1 MLHAP
6 TSAMKNLLKPLAL
19 ALALASAQPVLAAD
33 WTTVGSDR
41 GKKIEIDRASILRA
55 ESGKKVAWGR
65 LVLPEADVAKVGY
78 AMVQALNRYDCQ
90 SLKFA
95 TIKRVYLNAD
105 QRILREERA
114 ASDREIALMPGTL
127 DEKLF
132 REVCQPPAAQELA
145 QIADQASRA
154 AVQAQRDGLDQG
166 SIQRTEMVSIKP
178 DLRAAAAESRAQMN
192 SGAKAPEKAA
202 DKVAEKPVETVGD
215 AHTNA
220 PPKAMG
226 TEKLAER
233 LGVSPPVRPTPEAHR
248 QPSRRAVRG
257 TDVPLPTISAAER
270 AAARQQLMLT
280 HGAPGAVA
288 RAQSPEAKSL
298 GDPHVNHEIHW
309 SYEGEFGPASW
320 GRLKP
325 EWAACSSGNRQ
336 SPIDIRDGIKVDL
349 SEVKFD
355 YKPSY
360 FSIVDNGHTV
370 QVNVGEGSSITVGGR
385 SYELLQFHFHKPSE
399 ERVNGKLFDM
409 VAHLVHRDADGRL
422 AVVGVLLEK
431 GLEHPV
437 LQTLWANLPLEQKVE
452 VTAEASIDLN
462 KLLPEQRNYYTY
474 MGSLTTPPCSEGVLW
489 MIMKQPVQI
498 SPEQL
503 AIFGR
508 LYKNNARPVQAANAR
523 LIKESR

>member
-1 MLHAP
+1 
-6 TSAMKNLLKPLAL
+6 MKNLLKPLAL
-19 ALALASAQPVLAAD
+19 ALALGSAQPVFAAD
-33 WTTVGSDR
+33 WTMVGSDR

-65 LVLPEADVAKVGY
+65 LVLPEADVEKVGY

-154 AVQAQRDGLDQG
+154 VVQAQREELGQG
-166 SIQRTEMVSIKP
+166 SVQRTEMVSIKP

-192 SGAKAPEKAA
+192 SAAKTPEKSP
-202 DKVAEKPVETVGD
+202 DKAAEKPAEPVAD
-215 AHTNA
+215 AHPNA
-220 PPKAMG
+220 PAKALG
-226 TEKLAER
+226 TDKLAER
-233 LGVSPPVRPTPEAHR
+233 LGVAPPARPVPEAHR
-248 QPSRRAVRG
+248 PAPRRPSRG

-288 RAQSPEAKSL
+288 KAQSAEKPM
-298 GDPHVNHEIHW
+298 GDPHVSHEIHW
-309 SYEGEFGPASW
+309 SYEGEFGPANW

-385 SYELLQFHFHKPSE
+385 TYELLQFHFHKPSE

-409 VAHLVHRDADGRL
+409 VAHLVHRDMDGRL
-422 AVVGVLLEK
+422 AVIGVLMEK